1 MPIAELPR
9 RRRLIAA
16 AGALAALLALAG
28 CASDGADA
36 GGPASG
42 GELLPAAEG
51 VTQYPLTLETPFGET
66 VLEERPERIAI
77 VTAATPETD
86 SLIALGGVPVL
97 APSTVERNPWLDA
110 AALADVEELWES
122 QASEELS
129 AEVIAAAEPDLIVNL
144 QAYETFDQARF
155 DQLKAIAPVLYAPY
169 SDELSW
175 QEKLRRVA
183 EAVDLSG
190 AAEKRIAETEDA
202 VASIAADHPEFAGR
216 TATHV
221 IVYEQEWGAA
231 FASAPG
237 SNTAKLF
244 EALGLVTPP
253 SAARFADDEEISDE
267 LIGLIDADFV
277 LVSTFGGD
285 TADYFVDSPLFRA
298 VPAVADGRVAFNVQG
313 EDDVANYVAWGLNQQ
328 SVLSVPWLLERFAG
342 FAAEAMG

>member
-1 MPIAELPR
+1 MSIEIFR

-28 CASDGADA
+28 CASDADPSSSESA
-36 GGPASG
+36 AIG
-42 GELLPAAEG
+42 LLPAAEG
-51 VTQYPLTLETPFGET
+51 ETDYPLTLETPFGDT
-66 VLEERPERIAI
+66 VLQERPERIAI

-97 APSTVERNPWLDA
+97 APSTVERNPWLDEA
-110 AALADVEELWES
+110 SLAQVGELWES

-175 QEKLRRVA
+175 QEKLRRIA
-183 EAVDLSG
+183 ETVDLSG
-190 AAEKRIAETEDA
+190 AAEQRITETEDA
-202 VASIAADHPEFAGR
+202 IALIAAEHPEFAGK

-244 EALGLVTPP
+244 ESLGFVTPE
-253 SAARFADDEEISDE
+253 SAARFVENDEISDE

-285 TADYFVDSPLFRA
+285 TADYFVDSPLFQA
-298 VPAVADGRVAFNVQG
+298 VPAVADGRVAFNAQG
-313 EDDVANYVAWGLNQQ
+313 ENDVANYVAWGLNQQ

-342 FAAEAMG
+342 FATEALG